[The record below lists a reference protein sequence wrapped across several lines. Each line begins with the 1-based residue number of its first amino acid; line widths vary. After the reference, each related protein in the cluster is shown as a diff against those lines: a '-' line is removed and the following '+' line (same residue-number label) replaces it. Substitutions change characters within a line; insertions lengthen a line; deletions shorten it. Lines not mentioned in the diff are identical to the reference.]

1 VTGVLL
7 LTASVAHLLQ
17 SSCSSASSSRV
28 LGRCRRLAAPRT
40 RVAAGDADRCRGA
53 ASTQPA
59 GHWSGGSAT
68 RSSPLAARV
77 LDEANEI
84 AGDIDL
90 LDIIIGDLILVMDE
104 ARNETSGSCPKLR
117 QCRAAI
123 GLRATAHGNV
133 ANYNESK

>member
-7 LTASVAHLLQ
+7 LTASVAHPVAI
-17 SSCSSASSSRV
+17 SCSGASSSRV
-28 LGRCRRLAAPRT
+28 LGRCSRLAAPRT

-68 RSSPLAARV
+68 RSSPLAVRV

-90 LDIIIGDLILVMDE
+90 LDIIIGDL
-104 ARNETSGSCPKLR
+104 KLSR
-117 QCRAAI
+117 MMRAM
-123 GLRATAHGNV
+123 RRTAPVPN
-133 ANYNESK
+133 

>member
-1 VTGVLL
+1 
-7 LTASVAHLLQ
+7 
-17 SSCSSASSSRV
+17 V
-28 LGRCRRLAAPRT
+28 LGRCSRLAAPRT

-68 RSSPLAARV
+68 RSSPLAVRV

-90 LDIIIGDLILVMDE
+90 LDIIIGDL
-104 ARNETSGSCPKLR
+104 KLSR
-117 QCRAAI
+117 MMRAM
-123 GLRATAHGNV
+123 RRTAPVPN
-133 ANYNESK
+133 